1 MHAKRVLIVK
11 KKKSN
16 QLQMAQKQVE
26 SHQNG
31 SIRLI
36 LWLMIRSGG
45 RGGRAKGYGRAYS
58 IALLE

>member
-1 MHAKRVLIVK
+1 MHAKQVLIAK
-11 KKKSN
+11 N
-16 QLQMAQKQVE
+16 QLRMAKKQVK

-58 IALLE
+58 ITLLE